1 VGLLY
6 DTVMPH
12 HVGVLLSLVLALAP
26 VTRTARAEAQA
37 LAETRHTLVVD
48 AVARSYL
55 LYLPSGQRPG
65 RALPLVL
72 VFHGG
77 GVRARSM
84 AAHTGFTRLAE
95 REGFAVAYPEGLDRR
110 WNDGRGYGA
119 SHDDVAFVRALLD
132 TLGRQVTIDSARVYA
147 TGISNGAMF
156 AYRLACD
163 LPGVVA
169 AIAPV
174 AGAVPAALAERC
186 AAARPT
192 AVAAFQG
199 TADPLLPYAG
209 GGRRPSGRGEVLSA
223 ARSAELWAR
232 VDGCTGDPAPEGPG
246 DSVRDGTRVRRQRWT
261 GCREGREVV
270 LYTIEGGGH
279 TWPGGPPVG
288 RGVGRVSREL
298 EATEVI
304 WAFFAEHPRS

>member
-1 VGLLY
+1 MPLRYGDLVTLL
-6 DTVMPH
+6 V
-12 HVGVLLSLVLALAP
+12 ALAP
-26 VTRTARAEAQA
+26 IARPGRALAQAPAEVRRTVVVNGERRGYLLFLPTARQ
-37 LAETRHTLVVD
+37 
-48 AVARSYL
+48 
-55 LYLPSGQRPG
+55 PG

-84 AAHTGFTRLAE
+84 IGHTGFTGVAE
-95 REGFAVAYPEGLDRR
+95 REGFALVYPEGVDRR
-110 WNDGRGYGA
+110 WNDGRGYGV
-119 SHDDVAFVRALLD
+119 SHDDVAFVRVLLD
-132 TLGRQVTIDSARVYA
+132 TLGRQATIDSSRVYA

-163 LPGVVA
+163 LPGVLA

-174 AGAVPAALAERC
+174 AGAVPAAMAERC
-186 AAARPT
+186 AGARPT

-209 GGRRPSGRGEVLSA
+209 GGRRPGGRGEVLSA
-223 ARSAELWAR
+223 TQSAELWAR
-232 VDGCTGDPAPEGPG
+232 VNGCAGGPVAEAPV
-246 DSVRDGTRVRRQRWT
+246 DTVRDGTRVRPERWS
-261 GCREGREVV
+261 GCRDGRDVV

-288 RGVGRVSREL
+288 RRVGRVSREL
-298 EATEVI
+298 NATETI
-304 WAFFAEHPRS
+304 WAFFARHPRS

>member
-1 VGLLY
+1 MPLRPGLPLF
-6 DTVMPH
+6 
-12 HVGVLLSLVLALAP
+12 LLLLLAP
-26 VTRTARAEAQA
+26 VSRLGAAEAQA
-37 LAETRHTLVVD
+37 PAATPHTLVVD
-48 AVARSYL
+48 GLTRRYL
-55 LYLPSGQRPG
+55 LFLPGGARAG

-77 GVRARSM
+77 GVRARAM
-84 AAHTGFTRLAE
+84 AAHTGFTGAAE
-95 REGFAVAYPEGLDRR
+95 REGFAVAYPEGIDRR
-110 WNDGRGYGA
+110 WNDGRGYG

-132 TLGRQVTIDSARVYA
+132 TLGRQVAIDSTRVFA

-163 LPGVVA
+163 LPGVLA

-192 AVAAFQG
+192 AVLAFQG
-199 TADPLLPYAG
+199 TTDPLLPYGG

-223 ARSAELWAR
+223 RASAALWAR
-232 VDGCTGDPAPEGPG
+232 VNGCAESPEQEPPI
-246 DSVRDGTRVRRQRWT
+246 DSVRDGTRVRPVRWS
-261 GCREGREVV
+261 GCREGRDVI
-270 LYTIEGGGH
+270 LYTIDGGGH

-288 RGVGRVSREL
+288 PGVGRVSREL
-298 EATEVI
+298 DATTAI
-304 WAFFAEHPRS
+304 WAFFAGHPRS

>member
-1 VGLLY
+1 MTLL
-6 DTVMPH
+6 V
-12 HVGVLLSLVLALAP
+12 ALAP
-26 VTRTARAEAQA
+26 IARLGGAAAQA
-37 LAETRHTLVVD
+37 PGEVRHTLVVNGER
-48 AVARSYL
+48 RSYL
-55 LYLPSGQRPG
+55 LYLPTAQPAG
-65 RALPLVL
+65 RAIPLVL

-77 GVRARSM
+77 GVPARSM
-84 AAHTGFTRLAE
+84 VAHTGFSRIAE
-95 REGFAVAYPEGLDRR
+95 REGFAVAYPEGIDRR

-119 SHDDVAFVRALLD
+119 SHDDVALVRSLLD
-132 TLGRQVTIDSARVYA
+132 TLARQVPVDSSRVYA

-163 LPGVVA
+163 LPGTLA
-169 AIAPV
+169 AVAPV
-174 AGAVPAALAERC
+174 AGAVPASLADRC
-186 AAARPT
+186 AGARPT

-199 TADPLLPYAG
+199 TADPLLPYVG

-232 VDGCTGDPAPEGPG
+232 VNGCAGPPAAEASI
-246 DSVRDGTRVRRQRWT
+246 DSVRDGTRVRPERWS
-261 GCREGREVV
+261 GCRDGRDVV

-298 EATEVI
+298 NATEAI
-304 WAFFAEHPRS
+304 WAFFAAHPRS

>member
-1 VGLLY
+1 MALL
-6 DTVMPH
+6 V
-12 HVGVLLSLVLALAP
+12 ALAP
-26 VTRTARAEAQA
+26 LPRTGRAAAQA
-37 LAETRHTLVVD
+37 TAEVRHILVVNGER
-48 AVARSYL
+48 RSYL
-55 LYLPSGQRPG
+55 LFLPTAQPPG

-84 AAHTGFTRLAE
+84 VAHTGLSRIAQ
-95 REGFAVAYPEGLDRR
+95 REGFAVVYPEGLDRR

-132 TLGRQVTIDSARVYA
+132 TLGREANIDSSRVYA

-156 AYRLACD
+156 AYRLACE
-163 LPGVVA
+163 LPGVLA

-174 AGAVPAALAERC
+174 AGAVPTALAERC
-186 AAARPT
+186 AGARPT

-223 ARSAELWAR
+223 MGSAELWAR
-232 VDGCTGDPAPEGPG
+232 VNGCAGAPVAEPPI
-246 DSVRDGTRVRRQRWT
+246 DSVRDGTRVRPERWS
-261 GCREGREVV
+261 GCREGRDVV

-298 EATEVI
+298 SATETI
-304 WAFFAEHPRS
+304 WAFFTAHPRS